1 MLLWLVPVIQAK
13 RLLKGDPSGLVF
25 SHLLLAAERFEV
37 MGWLWGREGG
47 GLEGK

>member
-1 MLLWLVPVIQAK
+1 MLFWLVPVLQAK
-13 RLLKGDPSGLVF
+13 QLPKGEPSGL